1 MKYETRIT
9 SYTVAPA
16 GEPTYSEQATQ
27 VNLVDESGGE
37 FIEVCQSG
45 RSDLGKIAI
54 NPDEWPEL
62 RKAIDSLI
70 KQCRE

>member
-9 SYTVAPA
+9 SYIVAPVD
-16 GEPTYSEQATQ
+16 EPTYSEQATI
-27 VNLVDESGGE
+27 VSIVDESGGE
-37 FIEVCQSG
+37 FVEVCQSG

-54 NPDEWPEL
+54 CPDEWPEL